1 MAIHIELSARTF
13 AALEK
18 MPEHIAFDLFRL
30 IDRLRSFPEL
40 GTPLDAYFPGYQ
52 GFRQLIYKRQ
62 VRVIYEYVGPEELVK
77 IHTILD
83 CRRELP
89 GRRELIQ
96 DPPPSEE
103 LPLE

>member
-1 MAIHIELSARTF
+1 MSIHVELSARTF
-13 AALEK
+13 AVLEK
-18 MPEHIAFDLFRL
+18 MPENNALDLFRL

-40 GTPLDAYFPGYQ
+40 GTPLDAYFPGYH

-62 VRVIYEYVGPEELVK
+62 LRVIYEYIGPEKLVK

-83 CRRELP
+83 CRQELP
-89 GRRELIQ
+89 DRRELTR
-96 DPPPSEE
+96 DVPPNEE